1 MTSLRPPPDE
11 RGRSL
16 VAGIAILLG
25 CVGALSAQPL
35 SFEQPDGYRSPYAFR
50 FTLPEAQRAAG
61 WNTPPWS
68 TPDRWSILPREDWYH
83 REAYRLRSFENLA
96 YGARPI
102 DFPPPMVYNA
112 SPQWERERVLTAA
125 ERLVG
130 MHYQHHHIPAFD
142 PYPSHPEW
150 PWLKVRSGLRGRG
163 LDCSN
168 FVSWVYN
175 YALGIRLSGSVKE
188 ASEQTAVR
196 GPGDATTRISVLPGS
211 AGVAFEDFVAT
222 LRPGDIVYVRS
233 DRGFISHCVLWIG
246 DALAAD
252 ANGKDKFFL
261 IDSTGPGE
269 IDSNGARMPDGVQ
282 IRPFRRDSWYF
293 HNAAFVHRVIV
304 GP

>member
-1 MTSLRPPPDE
+1 VLR
-11 RGRSL
+11 
-16 VAGIAILLG
+16 
-25 CVGALSAQPL
+25 AQPL
-35 SFEQPDGYRSPYAFR
+35 SFESPDDYQSPYAFR

-68 TPDRWSILPREDWYH
+68 MPDRWSILPREDWYR

-125 ERLVG
+125 ARLVG

-233 DRGFISHCVLWIG
+233 DRGFISHCILWIG
-246 DALAAD
+246 GALAAD
-252 ANGKDKFFL
+252 ANGKDKLFL